1 LPFGCIDAG
10 ILRSKPLRAG
20 LRLPTCKDEQE
31 TSCDRDF
38 VRQDQQGALVSLI
51 ELSSVLWRTREL
63 MELLLFKLEEEQVLL
78 ASGRSRWLA
87 HATREVEMVLEQM
100 RETEVIR
107 AAHAQAAAVE
117 LGLSAEASLGEIA
130 DAAAMPWSDLL
141 HEHRKSFLTLTAE
154 ISGLAATNR
163 DLLSAGQRAARET
176 MMIIAGSVETYGPKG
191 QSVSAGHR
199 ARLVDEAI

>member
-1 LPFGCIDAG
+1 M
-10 ILRSKPLRAG
+10 
-20 LRLPTCKDEQE
+20 
-31 TSCDRDF
+31 
-38 VRQDQQGALVSLI
+38 SLI

-117 LGLSAEASLGEIA
+117 LGLSPEASLGEIA
-130 DAAAMPWSDLL
+130 DAAAAPWSDLL

-176 MMIIAGSVETYGPKG
+176 MMIIAGSVETYGPQG
-191 QSVSAGHR
+191 QSVSVGHR